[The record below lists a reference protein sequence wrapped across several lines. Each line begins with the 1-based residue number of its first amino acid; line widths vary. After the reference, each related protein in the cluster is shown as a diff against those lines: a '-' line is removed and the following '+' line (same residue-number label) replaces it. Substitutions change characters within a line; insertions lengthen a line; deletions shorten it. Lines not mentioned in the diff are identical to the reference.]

1 MLVHNFYLL
10 SRIVKLSSPYLNIV
24 FITGTIMTYL
34 LVIVLGIDYNLV
46 SVSVMNGFCQP
57 PIWIGVIAFT
67 LIYGVVLAKTFK
79 VYFIIK
85 NLQVTGP
92 DKKRVCYYNAI

>member
-1 MLVHNFYLL
+1 
-10 SRIVKLSSPYLNIV
+10 
-24 FITGTIMTYL
+24 MTYL

-46 SVSVMNGFCQP
+46 DVNVMNGFCQP

-85 NLQVTGP
+85 NLQVTRP
-92 DKKRVCYYNAI
+92 DKKRVCYYNLFNYVTIHLII